1 MSCSSL
7 WTEERGEERRGEE
20 RRGGLRLKV
29 RGVEYECG
37 EKISEINTV
46 VLTEDYRD
54 KLRLPEDEEL

>member
-1 MSCSSL
+1 M
-7 WTEERGEERRGEE
+7 
-20 RRGGLRLKV
+20 KV